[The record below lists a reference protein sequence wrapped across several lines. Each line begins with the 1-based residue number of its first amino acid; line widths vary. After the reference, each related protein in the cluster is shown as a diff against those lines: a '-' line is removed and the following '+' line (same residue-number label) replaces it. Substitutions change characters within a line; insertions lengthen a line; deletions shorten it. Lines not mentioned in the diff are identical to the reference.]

1 MPWNKEN
8 DILMMRGM
16 VSKGII
22 ESRSG
27 NREKRFIWQ
36 NIVDNLNN
44 CEEFHLGFHFTT
56 LMKNYKPKIRQE
68 VKGTG
73 LGGKELSE
81 NEQLLEDSIERF
93 EESERRTEADA
104 QKTQSDIE
112 NKKKKTQEL
121 RKKAMERFR
130 EKKDIRCK
138 IKLTLEIKK

>member
-1 MPWNKEN
+1 
-8 DILMMRGM
+8 MMRGM
-16 VSKGII
+16 ASKGII

-56 LMKNYKPKIRQE
+56 LMKNYKPKTRQK

-73 LGGKELSE
+73 LGGNELSE
-81 NEQLLEDSIERF
+81 NEQLLEDSVERF

-130 EKKDIRCK
+130 EKK
-138 IKLTLEIKK
+138 T

>member
-16 VSKGII
+16 ASKGII

-36 NIVDNLNN
+36 NILDNLNN

-81 NEQLLEDSIERF
+81 NEQLLEDSVERF
-93 EESERRTEADA
+93 EESECRTEADA

>member
-1 MPWNKEN
+1 
-8 DILMMRGM
+8 MMRGM
-16 VSKGII
+16 ASKGII

-56 LMKNYKPKIRQE
+56 LMKNYKPKTRQK

-73 LGGKELSE
+73 LGGEELSE
-81 NEQLLEDSIERF
+81 NEQLLEDSVERF

-121 RKKAMERFR
+121 RKKQWKDFG
-130 EKKDIRCK
+130 KKK
-138 IKLTLEIKK
+138 T